1 MITYPATKTEL
12 VRNTK
17 TGTTGFV
24 ICRYNRRNDGK
35 AIVQVNSGAAKDAYW
50 LASRVEAA

>member
-1 MITYPATKTEL
+1 MITYPATKTEM
-12 VRNTK
+12 VRNIK

-50 LASRVEAA
+50 LAAHVEAA